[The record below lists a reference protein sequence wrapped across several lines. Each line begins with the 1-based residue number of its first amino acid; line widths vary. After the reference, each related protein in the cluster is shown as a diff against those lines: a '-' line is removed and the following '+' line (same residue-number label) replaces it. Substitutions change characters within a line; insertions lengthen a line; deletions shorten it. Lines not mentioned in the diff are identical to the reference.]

1 MKLTSPTEATTSSS
15 NSIMFSRQCLSHPT
29 RSPTTASAQGRS
41 RPPSTRST
49 APMASTRWTLS
60 LWALMIASGC
70 SMLNTPTAAAF
81 DIGKWKGEM
90 N

>member
-1 MKLTSPTEATTSSS
+1 MKRTSPSEATTNSS
-15 NSIMFSRQCLSHPT
+15 SIMFSRQCLSHPP
-29 RSPTTASAQGRS
+29 RSPPTASAQR
-41 RPPSTRST
+41 RLRPSTRST

-60 LWALMIASGC
+60 LWALVIASGC